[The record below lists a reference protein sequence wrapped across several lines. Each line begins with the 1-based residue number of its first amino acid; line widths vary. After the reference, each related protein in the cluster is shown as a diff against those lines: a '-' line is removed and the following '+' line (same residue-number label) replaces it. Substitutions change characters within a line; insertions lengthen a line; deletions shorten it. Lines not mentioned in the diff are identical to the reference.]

1 MITKNK
7 PAEFNS
13 RKLAFSSLDHYVKPA
28 RVMLGDNGKYWVVS
42 PADAAR
48 LEKAGYEYA
57 E

>member
-13 RKLAFSSLDHYVKPA
+13 RKLAFSSLDYYVKPA
-28 RVMLGDNGKYWVVS
+28 RVMLGDNDKFWVVS